1 MNREIADAWLQAF
14 IEKDLTNLKL
24 AEDFVHTSPFGA
36 IRGRDI
42 YLEIVRANEE
52 AFFSQSIDMV
62 DVFRGPESLPGI
74 VGEKF
79 VYRYRV
85 GEMDACDCVY
95 IQNGQIAEI
104 FSYYHFGEKPV
115 M

>member
-1 MNREIADAWLQAF
+1 MNRKIADAWLQSF
-14 IEKDLTNLKL
+14 IEKDLTKLEL
-24 AEDFVHTSPFGA
+24 AEDFVHTSPFGE
-36 IRGRDI
+36 IRGRTA
-42 YLEIVRANEE
+42 YLDIVRANEE
-52 AFFSQSIDMV
+52 AFFSQAIGII
-62 DVFRGPESLPGI
+62 DVFDGGD
-74 VGEKF
+74 KF

-95 IQNGQIAEI
+95 VRNGRIAEV